1 MPRMRRVDGP
11 ALEPQE
17 RGVRPAYCSDS
28 RGEAAAEQHVR
39 HHN

>member
-1 MPRMRRVDGP
+1 MPRMRRVDEP

-17 RGVRPAYCSDS
+17 RGVRPAIRSDL

-39 HHN
+39 HHD